1 MHARARRRRASRAM
15 RARRGEAGGDDAR
28 RAKCVA
34 VRESSAGSRRRRR
47 VLRRRRSHFESAISR
62 AQVTILVAHSV
73 YMRIIRARGSND
85 ETVWCYKTIASSSVV
100 VVVDEVKSRV
110 KGLLFVRRGFGG
122 FGFRGGFGGGEIF
135 FDLGQVAAVRT
146 ARFAGERRQPARGLS
161 LIARLRTNA
170 RGLASL

>member
-1 MHARARRRRASRAM
+1 M

-47 VLRRRRSHFESAISR
+47 VLRRRSHFESAISR

-135 FDLGQVAAVRT
+135 FDLAQVAAVRT